1 MKVHRR
7 LSSLLLIT
15 ILFLSACG
23 NIAPIPAPTP
33 QTQFTQIPTSSTKLT
48 PIDVKVGYGVRG
60 SWFELYFTDP
70 SNPTS
75 SQGSGGIDV
84 PLVDA
89 IDAAR
94 MSIDVAA
101 YSLTLNSVRYALIRA
116 HDRGVVVR
124 MVMESTNMD
133 SSDVKALQKAKI
145 PIIGDNRPGLMH
157 DKFMV
162 IDRSEVWMGSMN
174 FTDAGTYDDNNN
186 MMRIRSTKMA
196 ENYTKEFEEMF
207 VDNKFGPD
215 TVAETPYPSLTIDG
229 TEVDT
234 YFSPD
239 DGVLNA
245 LVPLL
250 NSAQESIYFL
260 AFSFTSN
267 ELGDIVREKSKAG
280 LTVEGVMDADQV
292 ASNQGTE
299 YDPFKQAGMMVRK
312 DGNEGLLHHKVFI
325 IDGKIVAFGSYN
337 FSKSAEENNDENLI
351 IVYNEAIAQQFIQ
364 EFQRDWKVAP
374 AEDLSP

>member
-1 MKVHRR
+1 
-7 LSSLLLIT
+7 
-15 ILFLSACG
+15 
-23 NIAPIPAPTP
+23 
-33 QTQFTQIPTSSTKLT
+33 
-48 PIDVKVGYGVRG
+48 
-60 SWFELYFTDP
+60 
-70 SNPTS
+70 
-75 SQGSGGIDV
+75 
-84 PLVDA
+84 
-89 IDAAR
+89 
-94 MSIDVAA
+94 
-101 YSLTLNSVRYALIRA
+101 
-116 HDRGVVVR
+116 
-124 MVMESTNMD
+124 
-133 SSDVKALQKAKI
+133 
-145 PIIGDNRPGLMH
+145 
-157 DKFMV
+157 
-162 IDRSEVWMGSMN
+162 
-174 FTDAGTYDDNNN
+174 
-186 MMRIRSTKMA
+186 MA

-215 TVAETPYPSLTIDG
+215 TVAETPHPNLTIDG

-267 ELGDIVREKSKAG
+267 ELGDIVREKAKAG
-280 LTVEGVMDADQV
+280 LTVEGVMESQQV

-312 DGNEGLLHHKVFI
+312 DGNEGLMHHKVFV

-364 EFQRDWKVAP
+364 EFMRLWKAAP
-374 AEDLSP
+374 QQDSFQ

>member
-1 MKVHRR
+1 MKLHHRFT
-7 LSSLLLIT
+7 SLLLVIT
-15 ILFLSACG
+15 FFLTACG
-23 NIAPIPAPTP
+23 NAISMPTP
-33 QTQFTQIPTSSTKLT
+33 QTDFTPAATDETKLT
-48 PIDVKVGYGVRG
+48 PIDIKVGYGVRG

-75 SQGSGGIDV
+75 SQGTGGVDG

-116 HDRGVVVR
+116 HDRGVIVR

-133 SSDVKALQKAKI
+133 SSDVKALLQAKI
-145 PIIGDNRPGLMH
+145 PIVGDNRPGLMH

-174 FTDAGTYDDNNN
+174 YTDAGTYDDNNN

-250 NSAQESIYFL
+250 NSAQQSIYFL
-260 AFSFTSN
+260 AYSFTSN
-267 ELGDIVREKSKAG
+267 ELGDIVREKAKEG
-280 LTVEGVMDADQV
+280 LTVEGVMDAEQV
-292 ASNQGTE
+292 VSNQGTE
-299 YDPFKQAGMMVRK
+299 YDPFQQAGMMVRK
-312 DGNEGLLHHKVFI
+312 DGNEGLMHHKVFV

-337 FSKSAEENNDENLI
+337 FSKSAEENNDENFI
-351 IVYNEAIAQQFIQ
+351 IVYNEAIAQQFLQ
-364 EFQRDWKVAP
+364 EFERVWKVAAP
-374 AEDLSP
+374 QDSSE

>member
-1 MKVHRR
+1 MNDHRR
-7 LSSLLLIT
+7 ITSLLLVT
-15 ILFLSACG
+15 IFFLSACG
-23 NIAPIPAPTP
+23 NIVTTSQTDFTP
-33 QTQFTQIPTSSTKLT
+33 VVTNTTKLT

-75 SQGSGGIDV
+75 SQGTGGVDG

-116 HDRGVVVR
+116 HDRGVIVR

-133 SSDVKALQKAKI
+133 RSDVKALQQAKI

-157 DKFMV
+157 DKFMI

-215 TVAETPYPSLTIDG
+215 TVAQTPHPTLTIDG

-234 YFSPD
+234 YFSLFPIR
-239 DGVLNA
+239 
-245 LVPLL
+245 VP
-250 NSAQESIYFL
+250 NTIRSNRRACWFAKTATKDSCITK
-260 AFSFTSN
+260 FSS
-267 ELGDIVREKSKAG
+267 LMARSSPSV
-280 LTVEGVMDADQV
+280 
-292 ASNQGTE
+292 
-299 YDPFKQAGMMVRK
+299 P
-312 DGNEGLLHHKVFI
+312 I
-325 IDGKIVAFGSYN
+325 ISP
-337 FSKSAEENNDENLI
+337 
-351 IVYNEAIAQQFIQ
+351 
-364 EFQRDWKVAP
+364 RAP
-374 AEDLSP
+374 KRTTTRI